1 MWDKLQVT
9 YEGTIKVK
17 ETHIN
22 MLVHDYEL
30 FQMKEVESIEEV
42 IARFSK
48 IISDLKAFG
57 KPYTSGDHVW
67 KILRSLPTT
76 WQTKVVT
83 LESQDLNKLSYDELR
98 GDLIAF
104 EKTHIKKIIH
114 EEKKKTVAFKA
125 ITDKTK
131 NDIDDDPEALEE
143 EIAMVS
149 RNMDG
154 LMRRYR
160 ITKRE
165 RISSRRTRQYNEQ
178 DKNDVKCYECGRYG
192 HVQAE
197 FPYLKR
203 KVARGFIK
211 NKSFICWSDE
221 DVSEPEEIVNLCF
234 MTILKNDIN
243 KLSGCWTDEDVSD
256 DKCKD
261 ENENCFM
268 ARGETSEVRSYNCE
282 RCNELQDILDLT
294 LKEFQKLM
302 NELKRLNRNTT
313 ERAAKEN
320 GACSSHMTGDK
331 NLFKEITKINGG
343 SVKFGDDLKGKIVG
357 TGTVPFNKNCNIT
370 EVYVVDGL
378 NYNFLSISQLC
389 DSRYEVKVKK
399 KGCAIEDESDGHI
412 CLTSMSDDPWLWHK
426 KLGHASMHLIDK
438 LPKHDLVIGLPK
450 LNFSRSHVCD
460 ACQIGKHTRNSFKIK
475 DIVSTSKPL
484 QLLHIDLFGP
494 TRTTSI
500 RGYSINNRSF
510 RVYNKRTL
518 SLEES
523 VHVVFDEN
531 NTSVEKGI
539 IAEAQIES
547 TTPTSITRPNEWK
560 SEPEYPQKFIIG
572 DPIEGMK
579 TRGTNKKKA
588 NLALISQIEPKKID
602 EALKDSS
609 CVQAMQEE
617 LDQFDKNQ
625 VWKLMPKPADP
636 TVIGTKWVFRKKLNE
651 DGKFIRNKAR
661 LVAQGYS
668 QQEGVD
674 YDETFTPVA
683 CLESI

>member
-399 KGCAIEDESDGHI
+399 KGCAIEDES
-412 CLTSMSDDPWLWHK
+412 
-426 KLGHASMHLIDK
+426 
-438 LPKHDLVIGLPK
+438 
-450 LNFSRSHVCD
+450 
-460 ACQIGKHTRNSFKIK
+460 
-475 DIVSTSKPL
+475 
-484 QLLHIDLFGP
+484 
-494 TRTTSI
+494 
-500 RGYSINNRSF
+500 
-510 RVYNKRTL
+510 
-518 SLEES
+518 
-523 VHVVFDEN
+523 
-531 NTSVEKGI
+531 
-539 IAEAQIES
+539 EAQIES